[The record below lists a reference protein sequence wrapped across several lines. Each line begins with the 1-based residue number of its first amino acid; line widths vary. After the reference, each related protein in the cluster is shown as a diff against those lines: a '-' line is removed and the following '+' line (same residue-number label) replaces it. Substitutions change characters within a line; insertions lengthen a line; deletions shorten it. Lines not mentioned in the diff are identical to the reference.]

1 RPSALSEAGAIAR
14 FGVMSTDTEYSIAHL
29 PVSYTPPDEQRFW
42 RKVRRVVARVPFAED
57 LLAAYFCAMDRDTP
71 SYVRGV
77 LLGAVAYFVLPLD
90 MIPDILAPLGF
101 TDDASVIAAAIAAVG
116 SNLQPRHRQEA
127 RARLEQLAD

>member
-1 RPSALSEAGAIAR
+1 
-14 FGVMSTDTEYSIAHL
+14 MSTDTEYSIAHL